1 MPRLIIKRY
10 ISLLYLSLILL
21 ISIGIELP
29 NQPHHSYMNI
39 TINFP
44 FMCVE
49 QTLESPLLYLVGCT
63 NEHLFLNYQF

>member
-39 TINFP
+39 PTHKKKGKKKKKKKKI
-44 FMCVE
+44 
-49 QTLESPLLYLVGCT
+49 LGGGGGGGCRV
-63 NEHLFLNYQF
+63 NN